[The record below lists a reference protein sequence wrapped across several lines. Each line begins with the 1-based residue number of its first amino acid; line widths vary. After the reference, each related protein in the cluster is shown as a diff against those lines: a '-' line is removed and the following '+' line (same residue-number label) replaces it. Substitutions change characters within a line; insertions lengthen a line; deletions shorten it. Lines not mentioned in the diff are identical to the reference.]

1 MTLRCVFAVMRMVSW
16 SVVVVVV
23 AVVASVMMVEA
34 ERMGTFPL
42 LSRRIPHFYRNLNC

>member
-16 SVVVVVV
+16 SVVVV
-23 AVVASVMMVEA
+23 AVASVMMMEA